1 MSDKTNNSETY
12 FSRKATIQVLCVRM
26 SILLR
31 ETHNINHSSR
41 DTNEAY
47 LTKSMIKLR
56 QICEYRESIWG
67 RCG

>member
-31 ETHNINHSSR
+31 ETYNINYSSR
-41 DTNEAY
+41 DTNFSGLPDKKYDKTE
-47 LTKSMIKLR
+47 TDM
-56 QICEYRESIWG
+56 WV
-67 RCG
+67 